1 MKLALVL
8 AVLSL
13 LQPSQ
18 ASKLDWTAAE
28 RNIVRLKP
36 AAFPGLPASL
46 RAYLEKRACT
56 IPQSTEVDDQPN
68 NVVRGRFT
76 SASQQDIA
84 LLCSVKGV
92 STVLVFRAGSVS
104 NVAELAS
111 LEDKGFLQTTG
122 PNTIGF
128 SRVLGVASPATI
140 RAYHAAFGGP
150 APPRLD
156 HDGIDDAFAGKAS
169 TVRYW
174 FGGKWLELAG
184 MD

>member
-56 IPQSTEVDDQPN
+56 IP
-68 NVVRGRFT
+68 
-76 SASQQDIA
+76 
-84 LLCSVKGV
+84 
-92 STVLVFRAGSVS
+92 
-104 NVAELAS
+104 
-111 LEDKGFLQTTG
+111 
-122 PNTIGF
+122 
-128 SRVLGVASPATI
+128 
-140 RAYHAAFGGP
+140 
-150 APPRLD
+150 
-156 HDGIDDAFAGKAS
+156 
-169 TVRYW
+169 
-174 FGGKWLELAG
+174 
-184 MD
+184 